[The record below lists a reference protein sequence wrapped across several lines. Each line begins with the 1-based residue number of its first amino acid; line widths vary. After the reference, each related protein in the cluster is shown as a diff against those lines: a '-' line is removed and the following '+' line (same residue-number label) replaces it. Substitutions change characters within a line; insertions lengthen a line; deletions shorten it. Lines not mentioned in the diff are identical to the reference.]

1 MLNLF
6 PQLLAFELLAP
17 FILRLTLAVILIYH
31 GYPKLFKDFSS
42 TVSYF
47 ESLKI
52 KPAKFWVVVVGL
64 IEFIGGI
71 FLFVGFLTQLV
82 AILVSLEF
90 LFIVFILKRAQG
102 FKALEFDLAILAMA
116 LSLIFLG
123 GGAFAIDIP
132 LL

>member
-17 FILRLTLAVILIYH
+17 FILRLALAAILIYH
-31 GYPKLFKDFSS
+31 GYPKLFKDFPS

-52 KPAKFWVVVVGL
+52 KPAKLWVVVVGL

-71 FLFVGFLTQLV
+71 FLFVGFLIQLV
-82 AILVSLEF
+82 AILASLEF
-90 LFIVFILKRAQG
+90 LFIVFILKRAHG